1 MSINKSTSKKKDY
14 LANLYPKFIVESS
27 EETER
32 EKQEKIERVLK
43 SYHKG
48 MTQADALSALDELSD
63 VVTYDE
69 GLCDMGKK
77 FLKVLMEKQDITEFQ
92 ALIFSA
98 LFCVC
103 PKTGLINAYD
113 IGQLFGK
120 SGM

>member
-14 LANLYPKFIVESS
+14 LANLSPKFIVESS

-63 VVTYDE
+63 VVTYD
-69 GLCDMGKK
+69 
-77 FLKVLMEKQDITEFQ
+77 
-92 ALIFSA
+92 
-98 LFCVC
+98 
-103 PKTGLINAYD
+103 

-120 SGM
+120 SGMFILQHLSEIDELCDSEKKLLYRAKGRNDIISSYGIRKDVL

>member
-1 MSINKSTSKKKDY
+1 MSSINKSTSKKKKADY
-14 LANLYPKFIVESS
+14 SDDLFLKPIVESS
-27 EETER
+27 EEAER
-32 EKQEKIERVLK
+32 KKQEKIKRVLK

-98 LFCVC
+98 LFCVRC
-103 PKTGLINAYD
+103 
-113 IGQLFGK
+113 FER
-120 SGM
+120 